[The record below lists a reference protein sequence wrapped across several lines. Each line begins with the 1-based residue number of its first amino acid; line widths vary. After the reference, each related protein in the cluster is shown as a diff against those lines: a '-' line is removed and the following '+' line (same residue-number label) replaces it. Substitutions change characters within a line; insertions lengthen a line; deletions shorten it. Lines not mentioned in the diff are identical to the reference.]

1 MAGDQP
7 EAPLLTEQ
15 LVELIES
22 GVSIIVGTRDA
33 QMRPDCGRGLGAR
46 VSSDRRHITLL
57 LNGSLCTRMCAN
69 IEDNGLI
76 AVAFS
81 RIHDHHSIQLK
92 GRVTDMRSG
101 SPREVKAQGR
111 YLIAFAEQ
119 LANAGFPR
127 SVVRNVQY
135 APCFAVDVEVAQ
147 VFDQTPGPGAGNPM
161 SPA

>member
-1 MAGDQP
+1 MAGKER
-7 EAPLLTEQ
+7 EAPLLTER

-33 QMRPDCGRGLGAR
+33 NLRPDSGRGLGAR
-46 VSSDRRHITLL
+46 VSPDRRHITLL
-57 LNGSLCTRMCAN
+57 LNGDLCTRLRAN
-69 IEDNGLI
+69 IEDNGRI

-81 RIHDHHSIQLK
+81 RIHDHQSIQLK
-92 GRVTDMRSG
+92 GRVTATRDG

-135 APCFAVDVEVAQ
+135 APCFAVDVEVAE
-147 VFDQTPGPGAGNPM
+147 VFDQTPGPGAGNPL